1 MSADHLPSEFEV
13 LIVGTG
19 LPESIIAA
27 ACSRIGQKV
36 LHVDRS
42 AYYGGNWASFTFSG
56 LLSWIEEHKQEA
68 RNKDEV
74 KEWKDKIQEGEE
86 AILLNTADKTIT
98 NVEVFC
104 FASQDSEDNIQ
115 EEGVLQLKHDS
126 SVTAPGTEED
136 GGSSE
141 DCPGQQIQATVIN
154 TVESSPSEDPVRSD
168 SQASAQATDDA
179 PSTQEE
185 NHGNLC
191 SAESDKQESGV
202 TEHVSASPA
211 SECTDGK
218 KKKITYSQIVK
229 EGRRFNV
236 DLTSKL
242 LYAKGSLVDLLIKS
256 NVSRYAEFKNVTRIL
271 TYQNGKVEQV
281 PCSRAD
287 VFASKQL
294 TVVEKRMLMKFL
306 TFCMDYQQHPE
317 EYLDFKDH
325 TFVEFLKMKKLTAN
339 LQHFV
344 HHSIS
349 MVSDTAKTTKGL
361 RATQNFLQCLGH
373 YGNTPF
379 LFPLYGNGEIPQ
391 CFCRMCAVFGGI
403 YCLRHAVQCLV
414 VDKETKRCKAV
425 IDTSGMRISC
435 KHLIVEDSYVADE
448 QRKGDQHRQISRAVL
463 VTDKSLLKAESDQQV
478 TLERLEVEYMNWT
491 IFYLVHLTCPSSG
504 TAKEDLSLVV
514 SRLFSENVDA
524 DEKVL
529 WALYFNMRDSSVAER
544 SSYNLPCNVYVC
556 SGPDSTLGSDHSIKQ
571 AESIF
576 GQLFPDEEFCP
587 PAPNPEDVI
596 YDGDGAEAENA
607 GFGAP
612 LEPEHNKPEEGAV
625 PEQENEKA
633 MTETEKN
640 TTVTPVSLATCD
652 NSTEQD
658 AE

>member
-141 DCPGQQIQATVIN
+141 DCPGQQIQATVTN

-349 MVSDTAKTTKGL
+349 MVSDTDKTTKGL

-463 VTDKSLLKAESDQQV
+463 VTDKSLLKAESDQQ
-478 TLERLEVEYMNWT
+478 
-491 IFYLVHLTCPSSG
+491 I
-504 TAKEDLSLVV
+504 SLVTV
-514 SRLFSENVDA
+514 PPLEPGCPAVRIIELCSSSMTTMQGTCV
-524 DEKVL
+524 EKPSVL

-544 SSYNLPCNVYVC
+544 SSYNLPCNVFVC